1 MTTYVYLKLQSN
13 TDNSD
18 SVNVIPLKANSVSI
32 SVSKTIPSF
41 AIPLSGVATGESI
54 TAALDLGM
62 AQKTI
67 SVQGIILDETITK
80 TIEGSPKSLKFTAH
94 EIAQM
99 IASGVDSTGFAK
111 NQAINEL
118 IVKIPSL
125 VASDYNYIGT
135 CSNSAYLNKTDCEA
149 NGGTWTQTHN
159 GNAISDSSTRE
170 DGRNIP
176 FTFASRGANDELD
189 NLGVP
194 AKISSF
200 PDKDTDTGLTGFIRS
215 FSCDISSETYELS
228 FSLEF
233 ETAIIVP

>member
-80 TIEGSPKSLKFTAH
+80 TIDGSPKPLKFTAH

-149 NGGTWTQTHN
+149 NSGTWTAT
-159 GNAISDSSTRE
+159 ATDSSTRE
-170 DGRNIP
+170 NGRNIP
-176 FTFASRGANDELD
+176 FTFASRGSNDELD

-215 FSCDISSETYELS
+215 FSCDISGEAYELS

>member
-1 MTTYVYLKLQSN
+1 MSVYLKLQSN
-13 TDNSD
+13 TDNSLT
-18 SVNVIPLKANSVSI
+18 VNTIPLKANSVSI

-67 SVQGIILDETITK
+67 SVQGVILDETITK
-80 TIEGSPKSLKFTAH
+80 TINGTSTLRKFTAH

-99 IASGVDSTGFAK
+99 IASGVDSTGFAQ

-118 IVKIPSL
+118 VVTIKSL

-149 NGGTWTQTHN
+149 NSGTWTAT
-159 GNAISDSSTRE
+159 ATDSSTRE
-170 DGRNIP
+170 NGRDIP
-176 FTFASRGANDELD
+176 FTFASRGSNDELD

-215 FSCDISSETYELS
+215 FSCDLSGEAYELS

>member
-1 MTTYVYLKLQSN
+1 MTAYVYLKLQSN

-18 SVNVIPLKANSVSI
+18 TVNVIPLRANSVGI
-32 SVSKTIPSF
+32 SVSKTIPAF
-41 AIPLSGVATGESI
+41 PIPLSGVATGESI

-62 AQKTI
+62 AGKTI
-67 SVQGIILDETITK
+67 SVQGVILDELITK
-80 TIEGSPKSLKFTAH
+80 TITGSPKPLKFTAH

-149 NGGTWTQTHN
+149 NSGTWTAT
-159 GNAISDSSTRE
+159 ATDSSTRE

-176 FTFASRGANDELD
+176 FTFASRGDNNELD

-215 FSCDISSETYELS
+215 FSCDISGESYELS
-228 FSLEF
+228 FSLDF

>member
-1 MTTYVYLKLQSN
+1 MTAYVYLKLQSN

-18 SVNVIPLKANSVSI
+18 TVNVIPLRANSVGI
-32 SVSKTIPSF
+32 SVSKTIPAF
-41 AIPLSGVATGESI
+41 PIPLSGVATGESI

-62 AQKTI
+62 AGKTI
-67 SVQGIILDETITK
+67 SVQGVILDEIITK
-80 TIEGSPKSLKFTAH
+80 TIDGSPKPLKFTAH

-118 IVKIPSL
+118 VVKIPSL

-149 NGGTWTQTHN
+149 NSGTWTAT
-159 GNAISDSSTRE
+159 ATDSSTRE

-215 FSCDISSETYELS
+215 FSCDISGEAYELS
-228 FSLEF
+228 FSLDF

>member
-1 MTTYVYLKLQSN
+1 MTAYVYLKLQSN

-18 SVNVIPLKANSVSI
+18 TVNVIPLKANSVSI
-32 SVSKTIPSF
+32 SVSKTIPAF
-41 AIPLSGVATGESI
+41 PIPLSGVATGESI

-80 TIEGSPKSLKFTAH
+80 TIDGSPRPLKFTAH

-149 NGGTWTQTHN
+149 NGGTWTAT
-159 GNAISDSSTRE
+159 ATDSSTRE

-215 FSCDISSETYELS
+215 FGCDISGDAYELS
-228 FSLEF
+228 FNLDF

>member
-18 SVNVIPLKANSVSI
+18 TVNVIPLKANSVSI

-80 TIEGSPKSLKFTAH
+80 TIDGSPKPLKFTAH

-149 NGGTWTQTHN
+149 NSGTWTAT
-159 GNAISDSSTRE
+159 ATDSSTRE

-176 FTFASRGANDELD
+176 FTFASRGSNDELD

-194 AKISSF
+194 AKISTF

-215 FSCDISSETYELS
+215 FSCDISGEAYELS

>member
-18 SVNVIPLKANSVSI
+18 SVNIIPLKVNSVSI

-41 AIPLSGVATGESI
+41 PVPLSGVATGESI
-54 TAALDLGM
+54 SAALDLGM
-62 AQKTI
+62 AQKTV
-67 SVQGIILDETITK
+67 SVQGVILDEMISK
-80 TIEGSPKSLKFTAH
+80 TIDNETVRRKFTAH

-149 NGGTWTQTHN
+149 NGGTWTVTVDDN
-159 GNAISDSSTRE
+159 STRE
-170 DGRNIP
+170 NGRNIP
-176 FTFASRGANDELD
+176 FTFASRGDNNELD

-215 FSCDISSETYELS
+215 FSCDISGETYELS

>member
-80 TIEGSPKSLKFTAH
+80 TIDGSPKPLKFTAH

-149 NGGTWTQTHN
+149 NSGTWTVTVD
-159 GNAISDSSTRE
+159 GNSTRE
-170 DGRNIP
+170 NGRNIP
-176 FTFASRGANDELD
+176 FTFASRGSNDELD

-215 FSCDISSETYELS
+215 FSCDLSGEAYELS

>member
-18 SVNVIPLKANSVSI
+18 SVNIIPLKANAVSI
-32 SVSKTIPSF
+32 SVQKTIPSF

-67 SVQGIILDETITK
+67 SVQGVILDETITK
-80 TIEGSPKSLKFTAH
+80 TISGSPKSLKFTAH

-118 IVKIPSL
+118 IVRIPSL

-149 NGGTWTQTHN
+149 NSGTWTAT
-159 GNAISDSSTRE
+159 ATDSSTRE

-215 FSCDISSETYELS
+215 FSCDISGEAYELT

>member
-1 MTTYVYLKLQSN
+1 MTTHVYLKLQSN

-18 SVNVIPLKANSVSI
+18 TVNVIPLKANSVSI

-80 TIEGSPKSLKFTAH
+80 TIDGSPKTLKFTAH

-118 IVKIPSL
+118 VVKIPSL

-149 NGGTWTQTHN
+149 NSGTWTTTA
-159 GNAISDSSTRE
+159 GDSSTRE

-176 FTFASRGANDELD
+176 FTFASRGSNDELD

-215 FSCDISSETYELS
+215 FSCDISGEAYELT

>member
-149 NGGTWTQTHN
+149 NGGTWT
-159 GNAISDSSTRE
+159 AIDGDNSTRE
-170 DGRNIP
+170 NGRNIP
-176 FTFASRGANDELD
+176 FTFASRGSNDELD

-215 FSCDISSETYELS
+215 FSCDISGEAYELS

>member
-1 MTTYVYLKLQSN
+1 MTAYVYLKLQSN

-18 SVNVIPLKANSVSI
+18 TVNVIPLRANSVGI
-32 SVSKTIPSF
+32 SVSKTIPAF
-41 AIPLSGVATGESI
+41 PIPLSGVATGESI

-62 AQKTI
+62 AGKTI
-67 SVQGIILDETITK
+67 SVQGVILDELITK
-80 TIEGSPKSLKFTAH
+80 TINGSPKTLKVTAQ

-99 IASGVDSTGFAK
+99 MAAGVDSTGFAK

-149 NGGTWTQTHN
+149 NSGTWTAT
-159 GNAISDSSTRE
+159 ATDSSTRE

-176 FTFASRGANDELD
+176 FTFASRGDNNELD

-215 FSCDISSETYELS
+215 FSCDLSGEAYELS

>member
-1 MTTYVYLKLQSN
+1 MSVYLKLQSN
-13 TDNSD
+13 TDNSLT
-18 SVNVIPLKANSVSI
+18 VNTIPLKANSVSI

-80 TIEGSPKSLKFTAH
+80 TINGTSTLRKFTAH

-99 IASGVDSTGFAK
+99 IASGVDSTGFAE

-118 IVKIPSL
+118 VVTIKSL

-149 NGGTWTQTHN
+149 NSGTWTAT
-159 GNAISDSSTRE
+159 ATDSSTRE
-170 DGRNIP
+170 NGRDIP
-176 FTFASRGANDELD
+176 FTFASRGSNDELD

-215 FSCDISSETYELS
+215 FSCDLSGEAYELS

>member
-18 SVNVIPLKANSVSI
+18 TVNVIPLKANSVSI

-80 TIEGSPKSLKFTAH
+80 TIDGSPKPLKFTAH

-99 IASGVDSTGFAK
+99 IASCVDSTGFAK

-149 NGGTWTQTHN
+149 NGGTWTTT
-159 GNAISDSSTRE
+159 ASDSSTRE

-176 FTFASRGANDELD
+176 FTFASRGDNDELD

-215 FSCDISSETYELS
+215 FSCDISGETYELS

>member
-80 TIEGSPKSLKFTAH
+80 TINGTSTLRKFTAH

-99 IASGVDSTGFAK
+99 IASGVDSTGFAQ

-118 IVKIPSL
+118 VVTIKSL

-149 NGGTWTQTHN
+149 NSGTWTATATN
-159 GNAISDSSTRE
+159 SSTRE
-170 DGRNIP
+170 NGRDIP
-176 FTFASRGANDELD
+176 FTFASRGSNDELD

-215 FSCDISSETYELS
+215 FSCDLSGEAYELS

>member
-1 MTTYVYLKLQSN
+1 MTAYVYLKLQSN

-18 SVNVIPLKANSVSI
+18 TVNVIPLRANSVGI
-32 SVSKTIPSF
+32 SVSKTIPAF
-41 AIPLSGVATGESI
+41 PIPLSGVATGESI

-62 AQKTI
+62 AGKTI
-67 SVQGIILDETITK
+67 SVQGVILDELITK
-80 TIEGSPKSLKFTAH
+80 TINGSPKTLKFTAH

-149 NGGTWTQTHN
+149 NSGTWTAT
-159 GNAISDSSTRE
+159 ATDSSTRE

-176 FTFASRGANDELD
+176 FTFASRGDNNELD

-215 FSCDISSETYELS
+215 FSCDISGESYELS
-228 FSLEF
+228 FSLDF

>member
-1 MTTYVYLKLQSN
+1 MSVYLKLQSN
-13 TDNSD
+13 TDNSLT
-18 SVNVIPLKANSVSI
+18 VNTIPLKANSVSI

-80 TIEGSPKSLKFTAH
+80 TINGTSTLRKFTAH

-99 IASGVDSTGFAK
+99 IASGVDSTGFAE

-118 IVKIPSL
+118 VVTIKSL

-149 NGGTWTQTHN
+149 NSGTWTAT
-159 GNAISDSSTRE
+159 ATDSSTRE
-170 DGRNIP
+170 NGRDIP

-194 AKISSF
+194 ARISSF
-200 PDKDTDTGLTGFIRS
+200 PDKDTDTGLTGFVRS
-215 FSCDISSETYELS
+215 FSCDLSGEAYELS

>member
-1 MTTYVYLKLQSN
+1 MTAYVYLKLQSN

-80 TIEGSPKSLKFTAH
+80 TIGGSPKPLKFTAH

-149 NGGTWTQTHN
+149 NSGTWTAT
-159 GNAISDSSTRE
+159 ATDSSTRE
-170 DGRNIP
+170 NGRNIP

-215 FSCDISSETYELS
+215 FSCDLSGEAYELS

>member
-1 MTTYVYLKLQSN
+1 MSVYLKLQSN
-13 TDNSD
+13 DDNSLT
-18 SVNVIPLKANSVSI
+18 VNTIPLKANSVSI

-67 SVQGIILDETITK
+67 SVQGVILDETIIKKVDSENISKNEPT
-80 TIEGSPKSLKFTAH
+80 SRKFTAH

-111 NQAINEL
+111 SQAINEL
-118 IVKIPSL
+118 VVIIPSL

-149 NGGTWTQTHN
+149 NSGTWTAT
-159 GNAISDSSTRE
+159 ATDSSTRE
-170 DGRNIP
+170 NGRDIP
-176 FTFASRGANDELD
+176 FTFASRGSNDELD

-215 FSCDISSETYELS
+215 FSCDISGEAYELS

>member
-18 SVNVIPLKANSVSI
+18 TINVIPLKANSVSI

-41 AIPLSGVATGESI
+41 PVPLSGVATGESI

-67 SVQGIILDETITK
+67 SVQGVILDEMISK
-80 TIEGSPKSLKFTAH
+80 TIDNETVSRKFTAH

-149 NGGTWTQTHN
+149 NGGTWTVTVDDN
-159 GNAISDSSTRE
+159 STRE
-170 DGRNIP
+170 NGRNIP
-176 FTFASRGANDELD
+176 FTFASRGDNDELD

-215 FSCDISSETYELS
+215 FSCDISGETYELS

-233 ETAIIVP
+233 ETAVIVP

>member
-80 TIEGSPKSLKFTAH
+80 TIDGSPKPLKFTAH

-149 NGGTWTQTHN
+149 NSGTWTAT
-159 GNAISDSSTRE
+159 ATDSSTRE
-170 DGRNIP
+170 NGRNIP
-176 FTFASRGANDELD
+176 FTFASRGSNDELD

-215 FSCDISSETYELS
+215 FSCDLSGEAYELS

>member
-18 SVNVIPLKANSVSI
+18 TVNVIPLKANSVSI

-80 TIEGSPKSLKFTAH
+80 TIDGSPKPLKFTAH

-149 NGGTWTQTHN
+149 NSGTWTAT
-159 GNAISDSSTRE
+159 ATDSSTRE
-170 DGRNIP
+170 NGRNIP
-176 FTFASRGANDELD
+176 FTFASRGSNDELD

-215 FSCDISSETYELS
+215 FSCDISGEAYELS

>member
-1 MTTYVYLKLQSN
+1 MTNYVYLKLQSFSG
-13 TDNSD
+13 TDE
-18 SVNVIPLKANSVSI
+18 SVNTIPLKANSVSI
-32 SVSKTIPSF
+32 SVSKTIPAF
-41 AIPLSGVATGESI
+41 PIPLSGVATGESI

-62 AQKTI
+62 AQKTV
-67 SVQGIILDETITK
+67 SVQGVILDETITK
-80 TIEGSPKSLKFTAH
+80 TVDGSPKPLKFTAH

-99 IASGVDSTGFAK
+99 IASGVDSTGFAE

-149 NGGTWTQTHN
+149 NGGTWT
-159 GNAISDSSTRE
+159 AIDGDNSTRE
-170 DGRNIP
+170 NGRNIP
-176 FTFASRGANDELD
+176 FTFASRGDNNELD

-200 PDKDTDTGLTGFIRS
+200 PDADTDTGLTGFIRS
-215 FSCDISSETYELS
+215 FSCDISGETYELS

-233 ETAIIVP
+233 ETAVIVP

>member
-18 SVNVIPLKANSVSI
+18 TVNVIPLKANSVSI

-80 TIEGSPKSLKFTAH
+80 TIDGSPKPLKFTAH

-149 NGGTWTQTHN
+149 NSGTWTAT
-159 GNAISDSSTRE
+159 ATDSSTRE

-215 FSCDISSETYELS
+215 FSCDISGEAYELT

>member
-18 SVNVIPLKANSVSI
+18 TINVIPLKANSVSI

-41 AIPLSGVATGESI
+41 PVPLSGVATGESI

-67 SVQGIILDETITK
+67 SVQGVILDEMISK
-80 TIEGSPKSLKFTAH
+80 TIDNETVSRKFTAH

-135 CSNSAYLNKTDCEA
+135 CSNSAYFNKTDCEA
-149 NGGTWTQTHN
+149 NGGTWTVTVDDN
-159 GNAISDSSTRE
+159 STRE
-170 DGRNIP
+170 NGRNIP
-176 FTFASRGANDELD
+176 FTFASRGDNDELD

-215 FSCDISSETYELS
+215 FSCDISGETYELS

-233 ETAIIVP
+233 ETAVIVP

>member
-18 SVNVIPLKANSVSI
+18 TVNVIPLKANSVSI

-80 TIEGSPKSLKFTAH
+80 TIDGSPKSLKFTAH

-149 NGGTWTQTHN
+149 NSGTWTTTA
-159 GNAISDSSTRE
+159 GDSSTRE

-215 FSCDISSETYELS
+215 FSCDISGEAYELT

>member
-18 SVNVIPLKANSVSI
+18 TVNVIPLKANSVSI

-80 TIEGSPKSLKFTAH
+80 TIDGSPKPLKFTAH

-118 IVKIPSL
+118 VVKIPSL

-149 NGGTWTQTHN
+149 NSGTWTTTA
-159 GNAISDSSTRE
+159 GDSSTRE

-215 FSCDISSETYELS
+215 FSCDISGEAYELT

>member
-18 SVNVIPLKANSVSI
+18 TVNVIPLKANSVSI

-80 TIEGSPKSLKFTAH
+80 TIDGSPKPLKFTAH

-149 NGGTWTQTHN
+149 NSGTWTAT
-159 GNAISDSSTRE
+159 ATDSSTRE

-176 FTFASRGANDELD
+176 FTFASRGSNDELD

-215 FSCDISSETYELS
+215 FSCDISGEAYELS